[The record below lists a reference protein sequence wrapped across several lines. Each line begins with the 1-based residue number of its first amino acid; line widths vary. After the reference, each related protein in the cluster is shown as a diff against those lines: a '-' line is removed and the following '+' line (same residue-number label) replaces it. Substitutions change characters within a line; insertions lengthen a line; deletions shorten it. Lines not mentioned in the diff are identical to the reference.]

1 MRREEKE
8 TYVEELRQ
16 SLLDAQ
22 IIVRTRFTG
31 VNAGE
36 MTELRSKV
44 RHTGARYQVVKNNM
58 LKLAVAGTHL
68 ESLVEDLKGPIA
80 LAYAS
85 EDVVGVA
92 KALSEVAKD
101 LEVFQVEA
109 GVLSGKA
116 IEASSVEAL
125 AKLPSKDALRAQLL
139 GLLESVPRTLLG
151 VLQAPSRDMLG
162 VLNARKD
169 TLD

>member
-16 SLLDAQ
+16 SLMDAH
-22 IIVRTRFTG
+22 IIVRTRFNG
-31 VNAGE
+31 VDAGG
-36 MTELRSKV
+36 MTDLRRKI
-44 RHTGARYQVVKNNM
+44 RHTGARYRVVKNNM
-58 LKLAVAGTHL
+58 LKRAVEGTHL
-68 ESLVEDLKGPIA
+68 ESLVEELKGPIA

-101 LEVFQVEA
+101 LEVFQVEG

-139 GLLESVPRTLLG
+139 GLFESVPRNLLG
-151 VLQAPSRDMLG
+151 VFQAPSRDMLC

-169 TLD
+169 SLE